1 MRYWAAG
8 LLLTV
13 LLFGGGWLSS
23 GAAPDVSRSV
33 PGADPGQTGENAG
46 QPAADANTVLRVW
59 DGEQVVEMTMAEYLP
74 GVVRGEMPAAFH
86 QQALDAQAVAER
98 TFIYYHMA
106 SGRKAAHPDADVC
119 MDYRCCNAYTSAQAA
134 AEKWGDHAAEY
145 EAKVQQAVRDTDGQV
160 ILYNGQPIL
169 AAFHSSSAGVT
180 ANSGDVWVST
190 LPYLHSVESP
200 EGEDTVPNYYSVQEI
215 PAAEFQQTFLAAH
228 PEASFAGAPET
239 WITGRVENASGR
251 VESICIGGVT
261 VEGDRGPQPVRSA
274 VGVLHC
280 GGRGGQG
287 DVSRYRLRPRC
298 GHEPIRGQP
307 AGPGGEV
314 LAGDSPLVLHR
325 RHHRPLRRI
334 GLDERRNLYYNFL
347 QKHHGR
353 RLAS

>member
-33 PGADPGQTGENAG
+33 PGADPGRSGENAG
-46 QPAADANTVLRVW
+46 QPAADADTLLRVW

-119 MDYRCCNAYTSAQAA
+119 MDYRCSNAYTSAQAA

-200 EGEDTVPNYYSVQEI
+200 EGEDTVPNYYSVKEI
-215 PAAEFQQTFLAAH
+215 PAAEFQQTFLAAY
-228 PEASFAGAPET
+228 PEASCAGGPET
-239 WITGRVENASGR
+239 WITGRVEIASGR

-261 VEGDRGPQPVRSA
+261 VEGTQVRSLLGLRSA
-274 VGVLHC
+274 CFTAEAAADRVTFHVTGFGHGVGMSQY
-280 GGRGGQG
+280 G
-287 DVSRYRLRPRC
+287 
-298 GHEPIRGQP
+298 
-307 AGPGGEV
+307 A
-314 LAGDSPLVLHR
+314 
-325 RHHRPLRRI
+325 
-334 GLDERRNLYYNFL
+334 N
-347 QKHHGR
+347 
-353 RLAS
+353 RLAQDGRSWQEILHWYYTGVTIAPYGG

>member
-46 QPAADANTVLRVW
+46 QPAADADTLLRVW

-134 AEKWGDHAAEY
+134 AEKWG
-145 EAKVQQAVRDTDGQV
+145 TT
-160 ILYNGQPIL
+160 P
-169 AAFHSSSAGVT
+169 
-180 ANSGDVWVST
+180 
-190 LPYLHSVESP
+190 
-200 EGEDTVPNYYSVQEI
+200 PN
-215 PAAEFQQTFLAAH
+215 T
-228 PEASFAGAPET
+228 
-239 WITGRVENASGR
+239 
-251 VESICIGGVT
+251 
-261 VEGDRGPQPVRSA
+261 
-274 VGVLHC
+274 
-280 GGRGGQG
+280 
-287 DVSRYRLRPRC
+287 RPR
-298 GHEPIRGQP
+298 
-307 AGPGGEV
+307 
-314 LAGDSPLVLHR
+314 SS
-325 RHHRPLRRI
+325 RPYGTPTAR
-334 GLDERRNLYYNFL
+334 
-347 QKHHGR
+347 
-353 RLAS
+353 

>member
-1 MRYWAAG
+1 MRNTYARICSAF

-46 QPAADANTVLRVW
+46 QPAADADTVLRVW

-200 EGEDTVPNYYSVQEI
+200 EGEDTVPNYYSVKEI
-215 PAAEFQQTFLAAH
+215 PAAEFQQTFLAAY
-228 PEASFAGAPET
+228 PEASFAGGPET

-261 VEGDRGPQPVRSA
+261 VEGTQVRSLFGLRSA
-274 VGVLHC
+274 CFTAEAAADSVTFRVTGFGHGVGMSQYGANRMAREGADYVEILTHYYT
-280 GGRGGQG
+280 G
-287 DVSRYRLRPRC
+287 VSVETWSGLS
-298 GHEPIRGQP
+298 GFTNEAEP
-307 AGPGGEV
+307 
-314 LAGDSPLVLHR
+314 
-325 RHHRPLRRI
+325 
-334 GLDERRNLYYNFL
+334 
-347 QKHHGR
+347 
-353 RLAS
+353 

>member
-46 QPAADANTVLRVW
+46 QPAADADTVLRVW

-200 EGEDTVPNYYSVQEI
+200 EGEDTVPNYYSVKEI
-215 PAAEFQQTFLAAH
+215 PAAEFQQTFLAAY
-228 PEASFAGAPET
+228 PEASFAGGPET

-261 VEGDRGPQPVRSA
+261 V
-274 VGVLHC
+274 
-280 GGRGGQG
+280 
-287 DVSRYRLRPRC
+287 
-298 GHEPIRGQP
+298 
-307 AGPGGEV
+307 
-314 LAGDSPLVLHR
+314 
-325 RHHRPLRRI
+325 
-334 GLDERRNLYYNFL
+334 
-347 QKHHGR
+347 
-353 RLAS
+353 

>member
-13 LLFGGGWLSS
+13 LLFGGGLLGTAKSPS
-23 GAAPDVSRSV
+23 AARPV
-33 PGADPGQTGENAG
+33 PAKDPGQAGENAG
-46 QPAADANTVLRVW
+46 QTVADANTVLRVW

-74 GVVRGEMPAAFH
+74 GGVRGEMPAAFH

-119 MDYRCCNAYTSAQAA
+119 MDYRCCNAYPSAQAA
-134 AEKWGDHAAEY
+134 AEKWGDNAAEY

-200 EGEDTVPNYYSVQEI
+200 EGEDTVAY
-215 PAAEFQQTFLAAH
+215 PA
-228 PEASFAGAPET
+228 ASFAGGPET
-239 WITGRVENASGR
+239 WITGRQENASGR

-261 VEGDRGPQPVRSA
+261 VEGTQVRSLFGLRSA
-274 VGVLHC
+274 CFTAEAAADKVTFRVTGFGHGVGMSQYGANRLAEEGKSWQEILHW
-280 GGRGGQG
+280 
-287 DVSRYRLRPRC
+287 
-298 GHEPIRGQP
+298 
-307 AGPGGEV
+307 
-314 LAGDSPLVLHR
+314 

>member
-46 QPAADANTVLRVW
+46 QTAADADTVLRVW

-119 MDYRCCNAYTSAQAA
+119 MDYHCCNAYTSAQAA

-145 EAKVQQAVRDTDGQV
+145 ELSL
-160 ILYNGQPIL
+160 IHI
-169 AAFHSSSAGVT
+169 
-180 ANSGDVWVST
+180 
-190 LPYLHSVESP
+190 
-200 EGEDTVPNYYSVQEI
+200 
-215 PAAEFQQTFLAAH
+215 
-228 PEASFAGAPET
+228 
-239 WITGRVENASGR
+239 
-251 VESICIGGVT
+251 
-261 VEGDRGPQPVRSA
+261 
-274 VGVLHC
+274 
-280 GGRGGQG
+280 
-287 DVSRYRLRPRC
+287 
-298 GHEPIRGQP
+298 
-307 AGPGGEV
+307 
-314 LAGDSPLVLHR
+314 
-325 RHHRPLRRI
+325 
-334 GLDERRNLYYNFL
+334 
-347 QKHHGR
+347 
-353 RLAS
+353 

>member
-46 QPAADANTVLRVW
+46 QPAADANTLLRVW

-180 ANSGDVWVST
+180 ADSGDVWSSS
-190 LPYLHSVESP
+190 LPYLHSVETP
-200 EGEDTVPNYYSVQEI
+200 EGEDSVPNYYSVSTFSPEEFREI
-215 PAAEFQQTFLAAH
+215 FLAAH
-228 PEASFAGAPET
+228 GDADLSGDPAEWFRDRT
-239 WITGRVENASGR
+239 VNDSGR
-251 VESICIGGVT
+251 VERVTIGGVS
-261 VEGDRGPQPVRSA
+261 VEGTEVRRLFSLRSA
-274 VGVLHC
+274 CFTVDTGEEGVAFRVTGFGHGVGMSQYGAELLA
-280 GGRGGQG
+280 RQG
-287 DVSRYRLRPRC
+287 KTWQEIIHWYYADVT
-298 GHEPIRGQP
+298 
-307 AGPGGEV
+307 
-314 LAGDSPLVLHR
+314 
-325 RHHRPLRRI
+325 I
-334 GLDERRNLYYNFL
+334 GAYKE
-347 QKHHGR
+347 
-353 RLAS
+353 